1 MKNILTLLFLVFFCN
16 NAISQIKVITKEN
29 PSWLIHQDYSTT
41 PNINYDD
48 LSDGTLMLL
57 ADYQV
62 HIPTQQYYYRFTT
75 KITDNVGIQSASN
88 INVSYDPLYQ
98 KLIFHKLTITRDNQI
113 INKLNANDFQVI
125 RRELNAENYLY
136 DGSLS
141 AMINLSDV
149 RTNDIIDCSYSIIG
163 FNPIHNNKYSDIFY
177 LNDNV
182 PIGKIHVALF
192 TKNDINYKTINTDI
206 QPEISVKN
214 GLNNYQWTVNTPEKF
229 DYEDAI
235 PAWKMTYPTLVIS
248 DYDSW
253 EEVVHWGNN
262 TYNSNYKID
271 KALALEISE
280 IGKKYKTEGEKI
292 KAILNFVQNDIRY
305 LGYELGIGSYK
316 PNNPNKVFKQRF
328 GDCKD
333 KSLLMVTMLNQLGIE
348 SYPML
353 LNTYLKHTIK
363 EELLP
368 SPIFFDHC
376 VVKVIDNAETI
387 LYYDPTSTNQGGT
400 FKNTHFPNYE
410 FGLVLKPG
418 VTDFDTIISKSSNTV
433 TTNEEYILE
442 DINKGAILNVVT
454 TYTDGE
460 ADNMRNYFKNNG
472 INSISKEY
480 EDFYSNY
487 YFNIK
492 STKIPEFT
500 DNLIDNEFTTFEA
513 YKMDSIWSP
522 MQFKEDHISATFTP
536 ASLIGLLY
544 IPTKENR
551 KYEVDLVYPVS
562 RQHNFKIKLPEPW
575 HIENMNELVSSD
587 IFYYDWEVKYNKKKN
602 EVDVKSY
609 LKIQN
614 SYIKPNEFKQ
624 YQNDINKADKS
635 FGFTLFIPKDEINSN
650 ASSINPMSNNVF
662 KFLFFW
668 LILAILTVL
677 IIWFYYKR
685 KKN

>member
-29 PSWLIHQDYSTT
+29 PSWLIQQDYSTT

-113 INKLNANDFQVI
+113 INKLNTNDFQVI

-214 GLNNYQWTVNTPEKF
+214 GLNNYEWSVNTPEKF

-235 PAWKMTYPTLVIS
+235 PAWKMTYPTLVVS

-262 TYNSNYKID
+262 TYNSNKNIFTIFSSYQINR
-271 KALALEISE
+271 IF
-280 IGKKYKTEGEKI
+280 
-292 KAILNFVQNDIRY
+292 NF
-305 LGYELGIGSYK
+305 SA
-316 PNNPNKVFKQRF
+316 
-328 GDCKD
+328 
-333 KSLLMVTMLNQLGIE
+333 
-348 SYPML
+348 
-353 LNTYLKHTIK
+353 LKH
-363 EELLP
+363 
-368 SPIFFDHC
+368 F
-376 VVKVIDNAETI
+376 
-387 LYYDPTSTNQGGT
+387 
-400 FKNTHFPNYE
+400 
-410 FGLVLKPG
+410 
-418 VTDFDTIISKSSNTV
+418 
-433 TTNEEYILE
+433 
-442 DINKGAILNVVT
+442 
-454 TYTDGE
+454 
-460 ADNMRNYFKNNG
+460 
-472 INSISKEY
+472 
-480 EDFYSNY
+480 
-487 YFNIK
+487 
-492 STKIPEFT
+492 
-500 DNLIDNEFTTFEA
+500 
-513 YKMDSIWSP
+513 
-522 MQFKEDHISATFTP
+522 
-536 ASLIGLLY
+536 
-544 IPTKENR
+544 
-551 KYEVDLVYPVS
+551 
-562 RQHNFKIKLPEPW
+562 
-575 HIENMNELVSSD
+575 
-587 IFYYDWEVKYNKKKN
+587 
-602 EVDVKSY
+602 
-609 LKIQN
+609 
-614 SYIKPNEFKQ
+614 
-624 YQNDINKADKS
+624 
-635 FGFTLFIPKDEINSN
+635 
-650 ASSINPMSNNVF
+650 NNVN
-662 KFLFFW
+662 KMSLS
-668 LILAILTVL
+668 
-677 IIWFYYKR
+677 Y
-685 KKN
+685 